1 VHVSELAN
9 SRVKNDKDIVKVGDT
24 IKVKCLGVDERGK
37 VRLSRKAVL
46 ADLEAEEEGDEEA
59 TPA

>member
-1 VHVSELAN
+1 MGAT
-9 SRVKNDKDIVKVGDT
+9 DIVKVGDT

-46 ADLEAEEEGDEEA
+46 ADLEAEEEGGEEA
-59 TPA
+59 TPE